1 METPMNSFS
10 FSVIST
16 VSDLFSSFENYTS
29 SSTWNIQMQRWM
41 NNKTCIFISSLIYA
55 FRYLK
60 VVHDVSLRWQ
70 IFCSSTLDSFA
81 TTVSSNVNDFVLS
94 PNDVFC
100 PVPASQSQDSNDTV
114 KINCFIIMFLNIS
127 CPDIWNVR
135 ARRSPILAVLI

>member
-29 SSTWNIQMQRWM
+29 SSTCVDPLPSVPTLQYSNATVNEQQNMYFYLFA
-41 NNKTCIFISSLIYA
+41 NYA

-70 IFCSSTLDSFA
+70 IFAAQL
-81 TTVSSNVNDFVLS
+81 
-94 PNDVFC
+94 
-100 PVPASQSQDSNDTV
+100 
-114 KINCFIIMFLNIS
+114 
-127 CPDIWNVR
+127 
-135 ARRSPILAVLI
+135 